1 MVLRLRRLFGRRRP
15 NVSELRTQTRKGPRS
30 SSRRT
35 ALLNSSVH
43 GCKIRGMNQFQ
54 EQTTQIVFES
64 EARKQLLAGLDRAAD
79 AIGCTLGP
87 KGKTVLIQRQGQG
100 PLVTKDGVT
109 VSKSIRLKDPVAR
122 MGADLVRE
130 AASQTNDVA
139 GDGTTTASVLT
150 QALVREGMKLVEA
163 GSSSLAVCRGM
174 NATVELVLEELRK
187 SAKTVT
193 TDEEIAQIGTISAN
207 GDKSIGQQIAEAMAR
222 VGRDGVITVE
232 DAKGMQT
239 TMEVVE
245 GMQLDRGYVSPYFVT
260 DPERMR
266 TVYENA
272 LVLVTDKKISSFK
285 DLQPVLETVLRVRQ
299 PLLLIAEDFE
309 GDAMTGLV
317 INRVQGKLPVVAVK
331 APGYGQHRSDLLA
344 DICVL
349 TGATL
354 VSSVTGLSLDK
365 VIGENFGSVAK
376 IVADAKVTTLV
387 GVGKTKAAVASRVEE
402 IRTQMADVTLGQDEL
417 TKLRVRAAK
426 LANGVAIIRVGGATE
441 IEMQERKFRIED
453 ALNATKAAAEEG
465 IVPGGGMAL
474 YNAVTKVRATVGDMA
489 GVDPDEVQGA
499 RAVFRACLSPLNKI
513 AENAGVNAAVVL
525 RNLELD
531 AVKAPL
537 ETDNRGYNAATDEYC
552 DLVEAGV
559 IDPVKVTRSAL
570 KNAASVATTFLS
582 LDAVIYDEPTKEQP
596 SEQ

>member
-1 MVLRLRRLFGRRRP
+1 
-15 NVSELRTQTRKGPRS
+15 
-30 SSRRT
+30 
-35 ALLNSSVH
+35 
-43 GCKIRGMNQFQ
+43 MNQFQ
-54 EQTTQIVFES
+54 PSSTEIVFES
-64 EARKQLLAGLDRAAD
+64 DARKQLAAGLDKAAN

-87 KGKTVLIQRQGQG
+87 KGKTVLIQRPGTA

-109 VSKSIRLKDPVAR
+109 VSKAIRLKDPVEG
-122 MGADLVRE
+122 MGADLVKE

-163 GSSSLAVCRGM
+163 GSSALAVCRGI
-174 NATVELVLEELRK
+174 NATVDLVLDELKK
-187 SAKTVT
+187 SAKAVT
-193 TDEEIAQIGTISAN
+193 TDEEIAQVGTISAN
-207 GDKSIGQQIAEAMAR
+207 GDASIGRQIAEAMAK

-266 TVYENA
+266 AVYENA

-285 DLQPVLETVLRVRQ
+285 DIQSTLETVLRVRQ
-299 PLLLIAEDFE
+299 PLLIIAEDFE

-331 APGYGQHRSDLLA
+331 APGYGQHRQDLLA

-354 VSSVTGLSLDK
+354 VSSATGLALDK
-365 VIGENFGSVAK
+365 VQGNHLGSVAK
-376 IVADAKVTTLV
+376 LVSDAKVTTVV
-387 GVGKTKAAVASRVEE
+387 GVGKTKEAVGKRVEE
-402 IRTQMADVTLGQDEL
+402 IKAQMADVSLSQDEL

-426 LANGVAIIRVGGATE
+426 LANGVAVIRVGGATE

-453 ALNATKAAAEEG
+453 ALNATKAAADEG

-474 YNAVTKVRATVGDMA
+474 FNAVAKVRALVSGA
-489 GVDPDEVQGA
+489 KEVDPEELQGA
-499 RAVFRACLSPLNKI
+499 QAVFRACLGPLRRI
-513 AENAGVNAAVVL
+513 VENAGQSPEVVVNELEKMNKAAPTA
-525 RNLELD
+525 N
-531 AVKAPL
+531 
-537 ETDNRGYNAATDEYC
+537 DNMGYNAATGEYT

-570 KNAASVATTFLS
+570 KHAASVATTFLS
-582 LDAVIYDEPTKEQP
+582 LDAVIYEEPAKEQAG
-596 SEQ
+596 EQ

>member
-1 MVLRLRRLFGRRRP
+1 
-15 NVSELRTQTRKGPRS
+15 
-30 SSRRT
+30 
-35 ALLNSSVH
+35 
-43 GCKIRGMNQFQ
+43 MNQFQ
-54 EQTTQIVFES
+54 PPSTEIVFES
-64 EARKQLLAGLDRAAD
+64 DARKQLAAGLDKAAN

-87 KGKTVLIQRQGQG
+87 KGKTVLIQRTGAA

-109 VSKSIRLKDPVAR
+109 VSKAIRLKDPVQG
-122 MGADLVRE
+122 MGADLVKE

-163 GSSSLAVCRGM
+163 GSSALAVCRGI
-174 NATVELVLEELRK
+174 NAAVDLVLDELKK
-187 SAKTVT
+187 SAKAVT
-193 TDEEIAQIGTISAN
+193 TDEEIAQVGTISAN
-207 GDKSIGQQIAEAMAR
+207 GDASIGRQIAEAMAK

-266 TVYENA
+266 AVYENA
-272 LVLVTDKKISSFK
+272 LVLVTDKKITSFK
-285 DLQPVLETVLRVRQ
+285 DIQSTLETVLRVRQ
-299 PLLLIAEDFE
+299 PLLIIAEDFE

-331 APGYGQHRSDLLA
+331 APGYGQHRQDLLA

-354 VSSVTGLSLDK
+354 VSSATGLALDK
-365 VIGENFGSVAK
+365 VQGNHLGSVAK
-376 IVADAKVTTLV
+376 LVSDAKVTTIV
-387 GVGKTKAAVASRVEE
+387 GVGKTKEGVGKRVEE
-402 IRTQMADVTLGQDEL
+402 IKAQMADVSLSQDEL

-426 LANGVAIIRVGGATE
+426 LANGVAVIRVGGATE

-453 ALNATKAAAEEG
+453 ALNATKAAADEG

-474 YNAVTKVRATVGDMA
+474 FNAVAKVRAMVSDA
-489 GVDPDEVQGA
+489 KGVDPEEVQGA
-499 RAVFRACLSPLNKI
+499 LAVFRACLGPLRRI
-513 AENAGVNAAVVL
+513 VENAGQSPEVVVNE
-525 RNLELD
+525 LEKLN
-531 AVKAPL
+531 KSAP
-537 ETDNRGYNAATDEYC
+537 TANDNMGYNAATGEYT

-570 KNAASVATTFLS
+570 KHAASVATTFLS
-582 LDAVIYDEPTKEQP
+582 LDAVIYEETSKEQA